1 MEEAMTLE
9 RTEAPLH
16 IPSPTSERASVQV
29 DYLDV
34 SRVEGDQP
42 RYRLQPHTDGGK
54 PFGPV
59 LILEAEGAQALV
71 QHLEKIMRDAISD

>member
-1 MEEAMTLE
+1 MTLE

-16 IPSPTSERASVQV
+16 IPNPTPATDSVQI

-34 SRVEGDQP
+34 SKTEGDQP

-54 PFGPV
+54 PFGPA
-59 LILEAEGAQALV
+59 LILEAEGAEALV
-71 QHLEKIMRDAISD
+71 QHLKKIVRDAISD